1 MKALVIDDSRAMRMV
16 VRRIVAGLGFEVVEA
31 GNGEEALAVLAA
43 NEPVDVALIDWNMPV
58 MNGLEFVVA
67 VRAQREHRNLTL
79 MMVTTE
85 SERSQIVRALAA
97 GAHEYL
103 LKPFTEDALVSKLAL
118 LGLVRVPAADGTE
131 VLV

>member
-1 MKALVIDDSRAMRMV
+1 MKALVVDDSRAMRMV
-16 VRRIVAGLGFEVVEA
+16 VRRILTGVGFEVVEA
-31 GNGEEALAVLAA
+31 GNGQEALAVLAA
-43 NEPVDVALIDWNMPV
+43 SQPVDIALIDWNMPV

-67 VRAQREHRNLTL
+67 VRAQPEHRNVTL

-103 LKPFTEDALVSKLAL
+103 LKPFTQDALVSKLAL
-118 LGLVRVPAADGTE
+118 LGLVRMPEADGTE
-131 VLV
+131 VMV

>member
-43 NEPVDVALIDWNMPV
+43 SEPVDVALIDWNMPV